1 MFRASHRPSG
11 NYLSLAEVERNYFSR
26 QLSNFPH
33 RQKANRYGKLEAA
46 GAAGAGVEIENAF
59 LRDVIRD
66 VGMAVEDGGEFG
78 GNGIEVEGLEVV
90 EHIDVEAGVGRILD
104 EDDVGFGQLAAGAFS
119 VDVAADGGD
128 GSDPG
133 EFIEDGDFS
142 YVATVEDAVDAREGG
157 AAQCGKDLGA

>member
-1 MFRASHRPSG
+1 M
-11 NYLSLAEVERNYFSR
+11 R
-26 QLSNFPH
+26 QLDDLRLEISV
-33 RQKANRYGKLEAA
+33 RADREQAYRYRELEAA

-104 EDDVGFGQLAAGAFS
+104 EDDVGFGEAGAWTID
-119 VDVAADGGD
+119 VDVAADCGD
-128 GSDPG
+128 GSDFG
-133 EFIEDGDFS
+133 EIIEDGYFS
-142 YVATVEDAVDAREGG
+142 YVATVKNAVDAREGG